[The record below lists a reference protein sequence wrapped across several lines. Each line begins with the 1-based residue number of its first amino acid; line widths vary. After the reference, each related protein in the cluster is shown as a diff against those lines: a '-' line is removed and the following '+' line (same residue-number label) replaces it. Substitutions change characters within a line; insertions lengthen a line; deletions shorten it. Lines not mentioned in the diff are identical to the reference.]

1 MALTVRTVSLILALL
16 LFAVAALG
24 IGSGRFNTIAAGLF
38 FMALAEL
45 VP

>member
-1 MALTVRTVSLILALL
+1 MTLTVQLFCLLLAAI

-24 IGSGRFNTIAAGLF
+24 VGSGRFNLIAAGLF
-38 FMALAEL
+38 FMAVAAM